1 MHRRV
6 LIWLLGGIAA
16 LPFAVAAQQPK
27 KIPHVVHFSPVAFPS
42 SVEKWRKL
50 LREIGYVEGR
60 NIHFESRDTD
70 GNFDRLP
77 ALAEKLAQE
86 GDIDVILAE
95 STPAALAAHRA
106 TQTIS
111 IVAMAAHDPVAS
123 GLVKSLARPGGNVTG
138 ISFFASET
146 TVKRVELMREVV
158 PRALRL
164 ATVTSKVNEGL
175 QSLGSAL
182 ETGRKLGF
190 SVEVITIDD
199 PNNLAKTLSP
209 AILSDFDAFVFV
221 PDVVLSAYKA
231 EVINLISASNK
242 PAIYPMSDF
251 VESGG
256 FMSFGT
262 DLSDAQ
268 RHLVA
273 QLDRV
278 LKGEKPG
285 DLPFERAT
293 KFQLVINLAVA
304 RRLGIELSSSLL
316 ARADKVVEQ

>member
-1 MHRRV
+1 
-6 LIWLLGGIAA
+6 
-16 LPFAVAAQQPK
+16 
-27 KIPHVVHFSPVAFPS
+27 
-42 SVEKWRKL
+42 
-50 LREIGYVEGR
+50 
-60 NIHFESRDTD
+60 
-70 GNFDRLP
+70 
-77 ALAEKLAQE
+77 
-86 GDIDVILAE
+86 
-95 STPAALAAHRA
+95 
-106 TQTIS
+106 
-111 IVAMAAHDPVAS
+111 
-123 GLVKSLARPGGNVTG
+123 VTG

-164 ATVTSKVNEGL
+164 ATVTSKVNDGL

-199 PNNLAKTLSP
+199 PDNLAKTLSP
-209 AILSDFDAFVFV
+209 AILSEFDAFVFV

-242 PAIYPMSDF
+242 PAIYPMSEF
-251 VESGG
+251 VDSGG

-262 DLSDAQ
+262 DISDAQ

-278 LKGEKPG
+278 LKGEK
-285 DLPFERAT
+285 
-293 KFQLVINLAVA
+293 A
-304 RRLGIELSSSLL
+304 RRF
-316 ARADKVVEQ
+316 AF